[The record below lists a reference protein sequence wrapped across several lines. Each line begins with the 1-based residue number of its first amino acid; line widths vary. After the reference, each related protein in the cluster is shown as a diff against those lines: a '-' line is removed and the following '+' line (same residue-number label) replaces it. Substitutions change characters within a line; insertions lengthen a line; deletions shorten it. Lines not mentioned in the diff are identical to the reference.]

1 MFIGHYAVGFAAKR
15 AAPRASLG
23 TYVAAAVF
31 LDMLWPV
38 FLLLSIEKVR
48 IAPGI
53 TPFSPFDFVSYP
65 WSHSLLMAV
74 VWSFAFGG
82 THYLVR
88 RDAATAKMLGAVVF
102 SHWVL
107 DWVTHR
113 PDLPLAPGLAFKT
126 GLGLWNSIAGTVA
139 VEVTLFLAAG
149 LWYERATEA
158 LDGVGRW
165 AWYSL
170 IAVLLIA
177 YGASLG
183 PPPHEGQETLIAWGT
198 IATWLF
204 IPWAAWTDRHR
215 VFHK

>member
-1 MFIGHYAVGFAAKR
+1 VFIGHYAVAFAAKR

-23 TYVAAAVF
+23 TYVAAAIF

-38 FLLLSIEKVR
+38 FLLLSIESVR

-53 TPFSPFDFVSYP
+53 TAFSPFDFVHYP
-65 WSHSLLMAV
+65 WSHSLLMAA
-74 VWSFAFGG
+74 VWAVLFGG
-82 THYLVR
+82 THYFVR
-88 RDAATAKMLGAVVF
+88 RDAATAKMLCAVVL
-102 SHWVL
+102 SHWAL

-113 PDLPLAPGLAFKT
+113 PDLPLAPGVGFRT
-126 GLGLWNSIAGTVA
+126 GLGLWSSIAGTVA
-139 VEVTLFLAAG
+139 VEVALFLAAG

-165 AWYSL
+165 AWYSM
-170 IAVLLIA
+170 IAALLVC
-177 YGASLG
+177 YGASLAT
-183 PPPHEGQETLIAWGT
+183 PHAGQEGMLAWGA
-198 IATWLF
+198 IAFWLF